1 MKHYDYMIVGAGPA
15 GCFAAAMLA
24 ERGWKVIVLERREKG
39 FCKLCGDGISVQA
52 VHVLRQAG
60 FPAERLEAA
69 GAVRI
74 KTVCHKRGDTLSRM
88 TLGDEQR
95 AYALS
100 RRTTDALFRAKGFG
114 AEIVY
119 GEDVRELS
127 RNGTFRYRDREAD
140 RLIIATGVASNI
152 RLDGKRLLR
161 FCSRPVG
168 VSAIVRGKRA
178 ENGYYLFDWRRC
190 SCCTPRFMG
199 IFRCYNNQVSFP
211 EKHLAGQVR
220 ILIKDHVVLF
230 NPLDLLRGLV
240 NDDIHLVS
248 LLLRAGREIELPDS
262 LAVVV
267 GIESMGFLRSNRNHL
282 LQVDALCVLARIAAE
297 NLIKIQL
304 PVHENILIN
313 HGKPRPEQRDHIP

>member
-100 RRTTDALFRAKGFG
+100 RRTTDALFRAYCEEKG

-127 RNGTFRYRDREAD
+127 RNGAFRYRDRESD
-140 RLIIATGVASNI
+140 HLIIATGVASNLC
-152 RLDGKRLLR
+152 LDGKRLLR

-178 ENGYYLFDWRRC
+178 ENGYYLFDWRSACRGTYAWIFTLGEDRYNVGIWLKEDKRHIRALFDDFMNETVPQWC
-190 SCCTPRFMG
+190 GSVRVETPLRGAYMG
-199 IFRCYNNQVSFP
+199 IGAPVS
-211 EKHLAGQVR
+211 ACCDGVYVIGDAANTSR
-220 ILIKDHVVLF
+220 S
-230 NPLDLLRGLV
+230 
-240 NDDIHLVS
+240 DDGEGISKAVISAAELVS
-248 LLLRAGREIELPDS
+248 GIGRRTADVGGLP
-262 LAVVV
+262 
-267 GIESMGFLRSNRNHL
+267 
-282 LQVDALCVLARIAAE
+282 
-297 NLIKIQL
+297 
-304 PVHENILIN
+304 
-313 HGKPRPEQRDHIP
+313 